1 MSEIIIIVRFFYE
14 YMSLGMIVDGM
25 VAPDRNHI
33 YWTEKEFNVPGLL
46 HLEKGSS
53 LSKQLGDEIVS
64 FYFGDGEISRQT
76 HLKEFYDVSIH
87 SLFLFLFVKIVY
99 VTDYHRQFLSSRD
112 F

>member
-1 MSEIIIIVRFFYE
+1 
-14 YMSLGMIVDGM
+14 MSLGMIVDGM

-76 HLKEFYDVSIH
+76 HLKEFYDVGIILYSIV
-87 SLFLFLFVKIVY
+87 FVVKIAY
-99 VTDYHRQFLSSRD
+99 VIDYHRQFLSSRD